1 MKTIIKIAVGV
12 VATSLAI
19 TQNGILFLLGMAVAC
34 GLGAREI
41 LKWHDKQEQFTNN

>member
-1 MKTIIKIAVGV
+1 MKTALKITIGA
-12 VATSLAI
+12 VATALAI

-41 LKWHDKQEQFTNN
+41 LKWHDKQEEYGD

>member
-1 MKTIIKIAVGV
+1 MKTALKITIGA
-12 VATSLAI
+12 VATALAV

-41 LKWHDKQEQFTNN
+41 LKWHDKQEKI